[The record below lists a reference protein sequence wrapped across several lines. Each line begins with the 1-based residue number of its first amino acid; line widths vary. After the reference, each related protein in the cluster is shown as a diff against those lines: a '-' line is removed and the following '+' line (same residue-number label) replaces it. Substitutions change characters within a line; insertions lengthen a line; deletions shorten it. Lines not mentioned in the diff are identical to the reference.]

1 MISDPND
8 ISDDLSPPVTSTV
21 ANDLI
26 SDQSTR
32 RWFRSIALGAALL
45 TLLVLLGTVA
55 AIVHTFLSEF
65 RVLALDT
72 QVQLA
77 AAPRMA
83 ATPVAAASVAVAGVA
98 PATTHVWVSL
108 GAFTTSIAALVT
120 ALVVA
125 ATVLAIALVRAS
137 FTLTARGDDP
147 AHSTTDAMDDASVT
161 LPAAEFVKAFGESL
175 QTALKGLQAP
185 VR

>member
-1 MISDPND
+1 MTADASD
-8 ISDDLSPPVTSTV
+8 ISDDLSPPVTTTI
-21 ANDLI
+21 ANELI
-26 SDQSTR
+26 SEQVTR
-32 RWFRSIALGAALL
+32 RWFRTIALVAALL
-45 TLLVLLGTVA
+45 TLVVLLGTMI
-55 AIVHTFLSEF
+55 AIVQTFVSEF

-77 AAPRMA
+77 AAQRVAVP
-83 ATPVAAASVAVAGVA
+83 PSAAASTAAAVV

-137 FTLTARGDDP
+137 FTLTTRGDDP
-147 AHSTTDAMDDASVT
+147 AQSTADTDEDAPVT
-161 LPAAEFVKAFGESL
+161 LPAAEFVKAFGESV
-175 QTALKGLQAP
+175 QTALKGLQSP

>member
-1 MISDPND
+1 MTFDPND
-8 ISDDLSPPVTSTV
+8 ISGDLPPPVTSTV
-21 ANDLI
+21 ANDVI
-26 SDQSTR
+26 SEQATR

-45 TLLVLLGTVA
+45 TLLVLLGTMA
-55 AIVHTFLSEF
+55 TIVHTFLSEF

-77 AAPRMA
+77 AAPH
-83 ATPVAAASVAVAGVA
+83 VAAASTSAAAPA

-137 FTLTARGDDP
+137 FTLAARGDDAVRP
-147 AHSTTDAMDDASVT
+147 AADAVDDAPVT
-161 LPAAEFVKAFGESL
+161 LPAADFVKAFGESL

-185 VR
+185 AR

>member
-1 MISDPND
+1 MTADASD
-8 ISDDLSPPVTSTV
+8 ISDDLSPPVTTTI
-21 ANDLI
+21 ANELI
-26 SDQSTR
+26 SEQVTR
-32 RWFRSIALGAALL
+32 RWFRTIALVAALL
-45 TLLVLLGTVA
+45 TLIVLLGTMV
-55 AIVHTFLSEF
+55 AIVHTFVSEF

-77 AAPRMA
+77 AVPRVA
-83 ATPVAAASVAVAGVA
+83 ISPSAAASAAAAVV

-137 FTLTARGDDP
+137 FTLTTRGDDP
-147 AHSTTDAMDDASVT
+147 AQSTADADEDAPVT
-161 LPAAEFVKAFGESL
+161 LPAAEFVKAFGESVH
-175 QTALKGLQAP
+175 TALKGLQVPA
-185 VR
+185 R

>member
-1 MISDPND
+1 MTSDLND
-8 ISDDLSPPVTSTV
+8 ISDDLSPPVTTTI

-26 SDQSTR
+26 SEQATR
-32 RWFRSIALGAALL
+32 RLFRTLALAAALL
-45 TLLVLLGTVA
+45 TLLVLLGTMA
-55 AIVHTFLSEF
+55 FIVHTFLSEF
-65 RVLALDT
+65 RVLALDAP
-72 QVQLA
+72 VQLA
-77 AAPRMA
+77 AAPHGA
-83 ATPVAAASVAVAGVA
+83 APPAAASSTPAAAAAA
-98 PATTHVWVSL
+98 PHFWVSL

-137 FTLTARGDDP
+137 FTMTARGDEP
-147 AHSTTDAMDDASVT
+147 APSAVDTLEDAPVT
-161 LPAAEFVKAFGESL
+161 LPAADFVKAFGESV

>member
-1 MISDPND
+1 MTTDPYD
-8 ISDDLSPPVTSTV
+8 ISGDLPPPGTTTV

-26 SDQSTR
+26 SEQATR
-32 RWFRSIALGAALL
+32 RWFRTIALGAALL
-45 TLLVLLGTVA
+45 TLCVLLLTMGAV
-55 AIVHTFLSEF
+55 VHTFLSEF
-65 RVLALDT
+65 RALALDT

-77 AAPRMA
+77 AAPRVATA
-83 ATPVAAASVAVAGVA
+83 AAVPASVAAVA
-98 PATTHVWVSL
+98 PAATHVWISL

-147 AHSTTDAMDDASVT
+147 ARPLADPVEDAPVT
-161 LPAAEFVKAFGESL
+161 LPAAEFVKAFGESV

-185 VR
+185 AR

>member
-1 MISDPND
+1 MTADASD
-8 ISDDLSPPVTSTV
+8 ISDDLSPPVTTTI
-21 ANDLI
+21 ANELI
-26 SDQSTR
+26 SEQVTR
-32 RWFRSIALGAALL
+32 RWFRTIALVAALL
-45 TLLVLLGTVA
+45 TLVVLLGTMV
-55 AIVHTFLSEF
+55 AIVHTFVSEF

-77 AAPRMA
+77 AAPRV
-83 ATPVAAASVAVAGVA
+83 ATTPSAAASAAAAVV

-137 FTLTARGDDP
+137 FTLTTRGDEP
-147 AHSTTDAMDDASVT
+147 AQSTTDTDEDAPVT
-161 LPAAEFVKAFGESL
+161 LPAAEFVKAFGESV

-185 VR
+185 AR

>member
-1 MISDPND
+1 MTTDPND
-8 ISDDLSPPVTSTV
+8 ISGDFSPPVTTTV

-26 SDQSTR
+26 SEQVTR
-32 RWFRSIALGAALL
+32 RWFRTIALVAALA
-45 TLLVLLGTVA
+45 TLFVLLFTMG

-65 RVLALDT
+65 RALALDT

-77 AAPRMA
+77 AAPRVASVPA
-83 ATPVAAASVAVAGVA
+83 AGASAVAAA
-98 PATTHVWVSL
+98 PAATHVWISL

-120 ALVVA
+120 ALVAA

-137 FTLTARGDDP
+137 FTLTTRGDDP
-147 AHSTTDAMDDASVT
+147 AQPVADTVEDAPLT
-161 LPAAEFVKAFGESL
+161 LPAAEFVKAFGESV

-185 VR
+185 AR

>member
-1 MISDPND
+1 MTADTSD
-8 ISDDLSPPVTSTV
+8 ISDDLSPPVTTTI
-21 ANDLI
+21 ANELI
-26 SDQSTR
+26 SEQVTR
-32 RWFRSIALGAALL
+32 RWFRTIALVAALL
-45 TLLVLLGTVA
+45 TLVVLLGTMV
-55 AIVHTFLSEF
+55 AIVHTFVSEF

-77 AAPRMA
+77 AAPRV
-83 ATPVAAASVAVAGVA
+83 ATSPSAAASAAAAVV

-137 FTLTARGDDP
+137 FTLTTRGDDP
-147 AHSTTDAMDDASVT
+147 APSTADVDEDAPVT
-161 LPAAEFVKAFGESL
+161 LPAAEFVKAFGESV

-185 VR
+185 AR